1 MPIPTQRWAKHEFT
15 YTNMGCLP
23 PTLQPLHTHAC
34 AHCMR
39 HSPLTNPAG
48 SWSLDPWLISIFW
61 ATLRTL
67 RAWKVM
73 TPLLR
78 LCAKLSPNA
87 RFEKLCSSNR
97 ASSDGEHQTSK
108 LPRFPASNPIRW
120 PSVRTGLMQWQ
131 YQAIGDWSSSCIP
144 PFSRFTIRAFLVG
157 SIFRKALQRTSV
169 LYCTVLYIHTLAGR
183 YCTPENP
190 NI

>member
-1 MPIPTQRWAKHEFT
+1 
-15 YTNMGCLP
+15 
-23 PTLQPLHTHAC
+23 
-34 AHCMR
+34 
-39 HSPLTNPAG
+39 
-48 SWSLDPWLISIFW
+48 
-61 ATLRTL
+61 LRTL

-87 RFEKLCSSNR
+87 RFEKLCSSDR

-144 PFSRFTIRAFLVG
+144 HFSVLPSGPSQLGQSSGRPCRERLSCTVCTHIHWQVGTAHLKTPTSDGSSVLCIHVG
-157 SIFRKALQRTSV
+157 S
-169 LYCTVLYIHTLAGR
+169 
-183 YCTPENP
+183 NP
-190 NI
+190 